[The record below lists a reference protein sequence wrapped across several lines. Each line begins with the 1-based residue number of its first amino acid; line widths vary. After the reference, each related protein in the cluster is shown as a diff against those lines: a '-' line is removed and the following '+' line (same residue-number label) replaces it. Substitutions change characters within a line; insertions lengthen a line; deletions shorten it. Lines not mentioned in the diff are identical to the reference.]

1 MSYPPN
7 KIPDAPMPPEH
18 DARGGAV
25 TKSFPPADGCPLLS
39 DFAPTADS

>member
-7 KIPDAPMPPEH
+7 KIPDATMH
-18 DARGGAV
+18 QQCFRGGAV
-25 TKSFPPADGCPLLS
+25 TRSRPPADGSPLLS